1 MNTTEDRE
9 MTQAEEEW
17 FAEIEEAGY
26 DGGAVGA
33 YRDNVG
39 EEYTPLSDW
48 RDWIDQF
55 EEAYQGEMD
64 TREFAEQLAEE
75 EISNYSYNSEAKDFI
90 SMYFDYEKFERDLFL
105 GDYWESKGYIFRS
118 I

>member
-1 MNTTEDRE
+1 MNKTDDRE

-17 FAEIEEAGY
+17 FTEIEEAGY

-39 EEYTPLSDW
+39 EEYTPLSNW

-55 EEAYQGEMD
+55 EDAYVGEMS
-64 TREFAEQLAEE
+64 TRELAEQLADETLLSDPA
-75 EISNYSYNSEAKDFI
+75 ISQWVVT
-90 SMYFDYEKFERDLFL
+90 YFDYEKFERDLFL
-105 GDYWESKGYIFRS
+105 GSYWESNGYIFRS